1 MPILIPDTRSTGGSA
16 MKAILFDLD
25 GVLYQ
30 GGSLLTGAVEALDW
44 VRREGIDHLFLTN
57 TSSRPRAA
65 IRENLARMG
74 IRVSVEE
81 ILTPAVAAR
90 DWLLAQG
97 VSSVALFIPEATRG
111 EFVGLD
117 APTAEAQS
125 GAGAVIV
132 GDLGEGWDFAT
143 LNRAFRL
150 LMAEPHPHLIA
161 LGMTRY
167 WRAADGLRLDTA
179 PFVVALQHATGIEP
193 VVLGKPARPFF
204 AAALAALG
212 TNAAET
218 LMIGDDIRGDIGG
231 AQSAGIRGL
240 LVRTGKFQASDL
252 EGDIEPVAVLG
263 SVADLPGWWQAADH
277 YLR

>member
-1 MPILIPDTRSTGGSA
+1 

-90 DWLLAQG
+90 DWLLTQG

-117 APTAEAQS
+117 VLSAEAQT
-125 GAGAVIV
+125 GAGAVVV

-150 LMAEPHPHLIA
+150 LMAEPHPRLIA

-179 PFVVALQHATGIEP
+179 PFVVALQHATGIAP

-231 AQSAGIRGL
+231 AQNAGIRGL
-240 LVRTGKFQASDL
+240 LVRTGKFRPQDL
-252 EGDIEPVAVLG
+252 QGEIQPDGVIDSIANLSE
-263 SVADLPGWWQAADH
+263 WWAEK
-277 YLR
+277 YTSP

>member
-1 MPILIPDTRSTGGSA
+1 
-16 MKAILFDLD
+16 MKAIMFDLD

-30 GGSLLTGAVEALDW
+30 GGSVLAGAVETLDW

-65 IRENLARMG
+65 IYENLACIG
-74 IRVSVEE
+74 IQVALEE
-81 ILTPAVAAR
+81 ILTTPVAAR
-90 DWLLAQG
+90 DWLLEQG

-117 APTAEAQS
+117 VLSAEAQT
-125 GAGAVIV
+125 GAGAVVV

-150 LMAEPHPHLIA
+150 LMAEPHPRLIA

-179 PFVVALQHATGIEP
+179 PFVVALQHATGIAP
-193 VVLGKPARPFF
+193 V
-204 AAALAALG
+204 
-212 TNAAET
+212 E
-218 LMIGDDIRGDIGG
+218 IGR
-231 AQSAGIRGL
+231 AH
-240 LVRTGKFQASDL
+240 V
-252 EGDIEPVAVLG
+252 
-263 SVADLPGWWQAADH
+263 
-277 YLR
+277 